1 MPPTSDGWPSRCSG
15 VRLPKSLGGACDFG
29 CGAQEL
35 GVDRAG
41 ADGIDSDA
49 VRSQRV
55 GEGLW
60 PSTPRRPC
68 WWRSPGESGTSDAA
82 HAGHQ
87 HDAAGPALGF
97 HRLRGG
103 LRVEQHSFQ
112 VYRDQ
117 SVEVGLGDIG
127 TVLVCGDSG
136 VCHHDVDP
144 AELHQG
150 GNARIEIPALDDIGA
165 HELRRDAQRRS
176 CGDRRAPAL
185 AGCFGD
191 IGDQPALAPW
201 RAAESD
207 AARPGPLEALVT
219 TTTLPAKM
227 SLIATPKHAGVSSVW
242 RRSL

>member
-1 MPPTSDGWPSRCSG
+1 MPCGPSASARAFG
-15 VRLPKSLGGACDFG
+15 QQHHAALAGGEAH
-29 CGAQEL
+29 
-35 GVDRAG
+35 
-41 ADGIDSDA
+41 
-49 VRSQRV
+49 
-55 GEGLW
+55 
-60 PSTPRRPC
+60 
-68 WWRSPGESGTSDAA
+68 GESGTSDAA

-112 VYRDQ
+112 GYRDQ

-144 AELHQG
+144 AELHRG

-176 CGDRRAPAL
+176 AATVGRPPSRNVFVISATST
-185 AGCFGD
+185 
-191 IGDQPALAPW
+191 ALAPW

-207 AARPGPLEALVT
+207 VARPRPLEALVT
-219 TTTLPAKM
+219 TTTLPARM

>member
-1 MPPTSDGWPSRCSG
+1 MAPGPTELTRMPCGPSASARAFG
-15 VRLPKSLGGACDFG
+15 QQHHAALAGGEAH
-29 CGAQEL
+29 
-35 GVDRAG
+35 
-41 ADGIDSDA
+41 
-49 VRSQRV
+49 
-55 GEGLW
+55 
-60 PSTPRRPC
+60 
-68 WWRSPGESGTSDAA
+68 GESGTSDAA

-144 AELHQG
+144 ANSTE
-150 GNARIEIPALDDIGA
+150 AATRAS
-165 HELRRDAQRRS
+165 RS
-176 CGDRRAPAL
+176 PRLMTSVRTNCAATPSAVAAATVGRPPSRGVSVISATST
-185 AGCFGD
+185 
-191 IGDQPALAPW
+191 ALAPW
-201 RAAESD
+201 RAESD

-219 TTTLPAKM
+219 TTTLPARM
-227 SLIATPKHAGVSSVW
+227 SLIATPKHAGVSSV
-242 RRSL
+242 